1 MATFIV
7 CFFLELFLKN
17 WLFLLLVWV
26 RNVKMVLISFGTYIF
41 FLWKKKTSL
50 KEIFIFGK
58 YKGESNV
65 LMENFQPPLRLIQNQ
80 EILLKIGSDLT
91 CIVV

>member
-1 MATFIV
+1 MKYILSLIEKYMATFIV

-41 FLWKKKTSL
+41 LLWKKKTSL

-65 LMENFQPPLRLIQNQ
+65 LMENFQPPLSAYFFSYF
-80 EILLKIGSDLT
+80 KT
-91 CIVV
+91 